1 MQVSKLYIDAFE
13 NDPILSDTFTI
24 AYLVYS
30 IKLNTGY
37 C

>member
-1 MQVSKLYIDAFE
+1 M
-13 NDPILSDTFTI
+13 

>member
-1 MQVSKLYIDAFE
+1 MQVSKLYIDALE
-13 NDPILSDTFTI
+13 NSPIKSDKLTM
-24 AYLVYS
+24 AHLVYP